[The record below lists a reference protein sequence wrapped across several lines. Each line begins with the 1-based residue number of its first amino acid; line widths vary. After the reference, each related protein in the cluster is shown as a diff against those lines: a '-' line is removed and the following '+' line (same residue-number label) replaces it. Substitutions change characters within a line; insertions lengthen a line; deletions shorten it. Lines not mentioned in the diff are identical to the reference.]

1 MKKKFFIF
9 FTLLSL
15 SGSAQEAS
23 TVPQPQA
30 TDSLTTVT
38 RTISVPKTEWLSPFN
53 RVVVDGPVNI
63 TFKQVATDEELKIV
77 YDTKG
82 NITSRFRVGV
92 DKNGVLQIV
101 ERADSKLTVLPTEV
115 TVWYKKLDNI
125 SITHASANFEDIIR
139 SKLLDMAV
147 KGGANV
153 TINIDSMDAFVECTG
168 KSRLKIGGQSRYF
181 KLNISTAKM
190 EGLALNTVASNID
203 ASHNAEVKLSVSE
216 RLEVVTSTA
225 AKMYYKGR
233 PTIIRNKNTLF
244 GGEILA
250 VE

>member
-1 MKKKFFIF
+1 MKKLFFIF
-9 FTLLSL
+9 FSLFCLSV
-15 SGSAQEAS
+15 SAQEV
-23 TVPQPQA
+23 VPALQPQVA
-30 TDSLTTVT
+30 DSLTTVT
-38 RTISVPKTEWLSPFN
+38 RAISVPKTEWLSPFS

-82 NITSRFRVGV
+82 NITSRFRTGV

-101 ERADSKLTVLPTEV
+101 ERADSKQTVLPTEV
-115 TVWYKKLDNI
+115 TVWYRNLDNI
-125 SITHASANFEDIIR
+125 SITHASANFEDVIK
-139 SKLLDMAV
+139 SKLLDIAV

-153 TINIDSMDAFVECTG
+153 TINIDAMDALVECTG

-181 KLNISTAKM
+181 KLNISTAKI
-190 EGLALNTVASNID
+190 EGLALKTVASNID

-225 AKMYYKGR
+225 AKMYYRGR
-233 PTIIRNKNTLF
+233 PAIIRNKNSLF

-250 VE
+250 IE